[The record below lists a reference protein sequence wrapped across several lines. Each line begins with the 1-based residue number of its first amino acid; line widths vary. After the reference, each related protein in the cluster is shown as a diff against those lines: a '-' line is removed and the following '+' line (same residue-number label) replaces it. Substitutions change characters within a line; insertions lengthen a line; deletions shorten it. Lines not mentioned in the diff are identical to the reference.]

1 MLLLLLAC
9 NGDCPDADCRQAEIM
24 EQWED
29 DAAAATERIAAMA
42 DPIEKVAVIT
52 RLTETHPGQTMALCS
67 QLSGDAATRCKRL
80 NHRPHLRAVPP
91 PPQINQRPAAG
102 PQSPNILPSIS
113 EPFASAAALP
123 ALGCEDSGEPKSCRS
138 QKSIEAAR
146 EGRARTAVSLCRG
159 MPGDLVWKEECI
171 FHAAEQLLASGS
183 HARLAD
189 ASAMCLSTGSF
200 AANCLAHL
208 TRRSS
213 LDAPPASTPGRGP
226 WTPILAAAE
235 VLDGYWQPLD
245 PQFAALAIDRLWA
258 DALSRSY
265 ARSAQIVGN
274 PLDLLPAATRPHIHA
289 AAALRMLGT
298 AEDRTGALADWQA
311 RLDAAL
317 SQRVERPI
325 PPSKVPLQASF
336 TGLWPSDGP
345 GEEDIPAAFGPGNT
359 RRPIS
364 DDVATDRLLA
374 ILEAAARSLPP
385 YTALLEEAKDSG
397 DPLVQWNA
405 TRLLEGLEVA
415 SEIELR

>member
-9 NGDCPDADCRQAEIM
+9 EGECPDADCRQTELMA
-24 EQWED
+24 QWESD
-29 DAAAATERIAAMA
+29 PTAATERIAALT

-52 RLTETHPGQTMALCS
+52 RLTEAHPGQTMALCA

-91 PPQINQRPAAG
+91 PPEVNQRAAPG
-102 PQSPNILPSIS
+102 PQSPNILPGIP
-113 EPFASAAALP
+113 EPFADVAPLP
-123 ALGCEDSGEPKSCRS
+123 ALGCEDSIEPKSCRS
-138 QKSIEAAR
+138 QKSIAAAR
-146 EGRARTAVSLCRG
+146 EGRARTAVGLCRG
-159 MPGDLVWKEECI
+159 MPGDVVWQEECV

-235 VLDGYWQPLD
+235 VLDGYWQSRD
-245 PQFAALAIDRLWA
+245 PRFATLAIDRLWA

-265 ARSAQIVGN
+265 ARSTQIVGN
-274 PLDLLPAATRPHIHA
+274 PLDLLPEATRPHIHA

-298 AEDRTGALADWQA
+298 AKDRTGTLADWQA
-311 RLDAAL
+311 QLDAAL
-317 SQRVERPI
+317 LQRVERPI
-325 PPSKVPLQASF
+325 PPSTVPLQASF
-336 TGLWPSDGP
+336 TGLWPSDAP
-345 GEEDIPAAFGPGNT
+345 GEESIPAAFGPGNT
-359 RRPIS
+359 RRPIAE
-364 DDVATDRLLA
+364 DVATDRLLA

-385 YTALLEEAKDSG
+385 YTALLEEAKDSP

-405 TRLLEGLEVA
+405 SRLLEGLEVA